1 MTVPEIVDV
10 FDRVADSY
18 DNVGVEWFG
27 PIARGLVD
35 ELAVRPGE
43 RVLDLGCGRG
53 AALLPLAEATG
64 PTGQALGLD
73 LAPRMVE
80 LASRTVSGLPQARV
94 RIGDVSDP
102 QLPAGSIEV
111 IASSLVLFF
120 LPDPATGL
128 RRWVDLLVPGGRL
141 GVTTFGAPDQRW
153 PRLDALFARHLSGQ
167 ARRARR
173 GRSRAP
179 FDSDAG
185 VERLLSDAGLV
196 RVRTAHRTVRA
207 AFRDVEHWLAFSWSH
222 GQRAIWEAVPADRQP
237 ALRAELVAEL
247 SRLTDD
253 QGGLTLDQQVRYT
266 LGQRPDQR

>member
-1 MTVPEIVDV
+1 MTVPEIVSV

-18 DNVGVEWFG
+18 DNVGVEWFR
-27 PIARGLVD
+27 PIARGLVE

-80 LASRTVSGLPQARV
+80 LANRTVSGLPQARA
-94 RIGDVSDP
+94 RIGDAGDP
-102 QLPAGSIEV
+102 QLPAASFEV

-120 LPDPATGL
+120 LPDPAASL
-128 RRWVDLLVPGGRL
+128 RRWVELLVPGGRL

-153 PRLDALFARHLSGQ
+153 PRLDELFARYLS
-167 ARRARR
+167 AEALRARR

-207 AFRDVEHWLAFSWSH
+207 VFRDVEHWLAFSWSH
-222 GQRAIWEAVPADRQP
+222 GQRAIWEAVPTDRHP
-237 ALRAELVAEL
+237 ALRAELSDEL
-247 SRLTDD
+247 SQLADKNGALTM
-253 QGGLTLDQQVRYT
+253 DQQVRYT
-266 LGQRPDQR
+266 LGQRSGQT

>member
-1 MTVPEIVDV
+1 MSVPEIVSV

-18 DNVGVEWFG
+18 DNVGVAWFG

-53 AALLPLAEATG
+53 AALLPLAEAVG
-64 PTGQALGLD
+64 ATGQALGLD

-80 LASRTVSGLPQARV
+80 LASRTVSRLPQARV
-94 RIGDVSDP
+94 RIGDASEP
-102 QLPAGSIEV
+102 RLPPESFEV

-120 LPDPATGL
+120 LPDPAASL
-128 RRWVDLLVPGGRL
+128 RHWLDLLVPGGRL
-141 GVTTFGAPDQRW
+141 GVTTFGVPDPRW
-153 PRLDALFARHLSGQ
+153 PRLDALFARYLSTE
-167 ARRARR
+167 ALRARR

-185 VERLLSDAGLV
+185 VEQLLSDAGLV
-196 RVRTAHRTVRA
+196 RVRTARQAVRA
-207 AFRDVEHWLAFSWSH
+207 VFRDVEHWLTFSWSH
-222 GQRAIWEAVPADRQP
+222 GQRAIWEAVPPDRQP

-247 SRLTDD
+247 SRLTDE
-253 QGGLTLDQQVRYT
+253 QGSLTLDQQVRYT
-266 LGQRPDQR
+266 IGQRSDQT